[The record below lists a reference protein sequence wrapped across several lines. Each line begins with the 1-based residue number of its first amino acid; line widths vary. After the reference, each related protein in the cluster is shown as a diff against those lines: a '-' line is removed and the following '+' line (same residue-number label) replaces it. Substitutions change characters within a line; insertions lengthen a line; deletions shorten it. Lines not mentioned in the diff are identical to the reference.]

1 MNRYNT
7 KHFWRMKPDTQGD
20 WVRYSEVEEKLLDL
34 EEELASSKAKLAT
47 VIAEVEFQKERKAV
61 YYNAAKEMKYESNFY
76 KRKLE
81 LVGTV
86 ACVAYLVVILAHY
99 GLQLIT
105 P

>member
-1 MNRYNT
+1 
-7 KHFWRMKPDTQGD
+7 MKPDTQGD

-34 EEELASSKAKLAT
+34 EEELDSNKAELAA
-47 VIAEVEFQKERKAV
+47 VIAEVESQKERKEV
-61 YYNAAKEMKYESNFY
+61 YYNAAKELDYESNFY
-76 KRKLE
+76 RRKLE

-86 ACVAYLVVILAHY
+86 AFLAWLACLVVILACY